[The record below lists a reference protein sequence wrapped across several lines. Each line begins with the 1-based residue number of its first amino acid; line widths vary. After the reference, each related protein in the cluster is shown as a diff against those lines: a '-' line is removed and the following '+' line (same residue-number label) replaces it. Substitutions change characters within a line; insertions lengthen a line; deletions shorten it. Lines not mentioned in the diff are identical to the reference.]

1 MSPRSSQGTVDE
13 ETPLLHNGNAPRKAT
28 PLPLTQITILLLLLL
43 AEPITSLSINPY
55 INQMVSELSIVG
67 GDERKVGYYAG
78 VLVSLYF
85 AAEAA
90 TILQWSRLSDYVGR
104 KPVLLFGLLGT
115 IVSIILFGLSRSF
128 WALVFSRC
136 LNGMLNGNIGVIKSM
151 LAELTDET
159 NMARGFSLIPV
170 IWALGGTIGPLIG
183 GVLSRPQERW
193 PNAFSHPFWAEFP
206 YFLPCVGT
214 ATYTLISFILTALFL
229 KETVPSAPL
238 TKLNPMEA
246 RAGEIMDGSK
256 DDDEEKPM
264 SLRALLTRPVVISV
278 ANYGLI
284 GLLEMIAGVLIP
296 LVWSTQ
302 VELGGLSMSPASI
315 GLWMAGY
322 GCLNGVFQFVAFPRI
337 VERFGPRRVFIVS
350 ISAFAPMYLM
360 LFFEN
365 LTLRHVYG
373 GASLTV
379 LLIILQLSSIA
390 IADMGFSSV
399 FMYVSSSA
407 PSRRSLGAT
416 NGLAQTIVSIQ
427 RTVAPAAAASLFAF
441 SLNNNVLGGN
451 FTYVV
456 LTALVCVGLCI
467 AAQLPKNTWKPAQK

>member
-1 MSPRSSQGTVDE
+1 MSPRRSQGTVDE
-13 ETPLLHNGNAPRKAT
+13 ETPLLHDANAPRKAT
-28 PLPLTQITILLLLLL
+28 PLPVTQITILLLLLL

-55 INQMVSELSIVG
+55 INQLVSELSIVG

-90 TILQWSRLSDYVGR
+90 TILQWSRLSDYIGR

-115 IVSIILFGLSRSF
+115 IISIILFGLSRSF

-183 GVLSRPQERW
+183 GVLSRPQDRW

-214 ATYTLISFILTALFL
+214 ATYTLISFILTAFFL

-256 DDDEEKPM
+256 DDDEKPM

-296 LVWSTQ
+296 LVWSTP
-302 VELGGLSMSPASI
+302 VEFGGLSMSPASI

-322 GCLNGVFQFVAFPRI
+322 GFLNGVFQFVAFPRI
-337 VERFGPRRVFIVS
+337 VERFGPRRIFIVS

>member
-1 MSPRSSQGTVDE
+1 MSW
-13 ETPLLHNGNAPRKAT
+13 
-28 PLPLTQITILLLLLL
+28 
-43 AEPITSLSINPY
+43 
-55 INQMVSELSIVG
+55 
-67 GDERKVGYYAG
+67 
-78 VLVSLYF
+78 VL
-85 AAEAA
+85 
-90 TILQWSRLSDYVGR
+90 R
-104 KPVLLFGLLGT
+104 
-115 IVSIILFGLSRSF
+115 
-128 WALVFSRC
+128 
-136 LNGMLNGNIGVIKSM
+136 
-151 LAELTDET
+151 
-159 NMARGFSLIPV
+159 
-170 IWALGGTIGPLIG
+170 PLIG
-183 GVLSRPQERW
+183 GVLSRPQDRW

-214 ATYTLISFILTALFL
+214 ATYTLLSFILTALFL

-246 RAGEIMDGSK
+246 KVGEIMDGSNDN
-256 DDDEEKPM
+256 DDEKPM

-296 LVWSTQ
+296 LVWSTP
-302 VELGGLSMSPASI
+302 VEFGGLSMSPASI

-365 LTLRHVYG
+365 LTLRRVYG

-379 LLIILQLSSIA
+379 FFIILQLSSIA

-416 NGLAQTIVSIQ
+416 NGLAQTVVSIQ

-441 SLNNNVLGGN
+441 SLNNNILGGN